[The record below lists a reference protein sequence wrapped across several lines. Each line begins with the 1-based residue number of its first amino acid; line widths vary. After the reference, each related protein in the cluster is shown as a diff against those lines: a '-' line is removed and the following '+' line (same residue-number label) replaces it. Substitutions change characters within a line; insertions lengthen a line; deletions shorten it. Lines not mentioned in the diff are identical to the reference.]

1 MVNSVMPPMPPPG
14 MGGAPPMPPGI
25 AGPMGGPPEPPPL
38 EPPDTTILLLE
49 QIEQMVDVMGAD
61 EVRDMMSALPPDLLE
76 ELYTLIDEDVRAAIV
91 LGDLLDPPEREPAYE
106 PWYQPTK
113 KPTKSEILDAITED
127 EGRWQVV
134 ATRIREDIRWYHGEK
149 PNTFRNFDHKQEDY
163 FLSMAI
169 RNDSDTKIAILGN
182 TPITFQIPFTEM
194 ELEDATQKAENF
206 LYYILQCWK
215 SQFAKSSGG
224 RDVRHDIEWYREVT
238 GWVFYE
244 CALDLRG
251 GKPFSHRLHDPT
263 TCTPAW
269 DEYGLARF
277 TRIYWDSVENVIAAY
292 DTDGSVRKKLLSKQ
306 FKGQDGQTRS
316 LHLDD
321 YVTVKYYIDRT
332 WRALYVDDVEVISPV
347 KHKYGC
353 VPVVVGGSGL
363 GEPMNFYATSGFS
376 GLPDPVAGDI
386 QMRLEY
392 KNPSGFH
399 HLKRLHAQKEA
410 VLTQL
415 FNMAARMNRPDW
427 LVEQDEYAES
437 EGTPSVKRGGNAVT
451 SIKKGHESLTPLLET
466 VGGDFF
472 DPLVGAIANED
483 LTSRLPLSQYGVS
496 DTSQQS
502 GNAVEGHIESGKE
515 KFAVQLQAGEVM
527 WGEIA
532 SLWLRLYRDHG
543 HLIPNERGEYG
554 RTRVPY
560 GTRDR
565 WRNPKRPSA
574 FDLTPEMLD
583 HVGIEVEAKMT
594 ALRMQNLGP
603 LGNAVG
609 VWMSNKG
616 MSAREAMEMRGVRD
630 PDLVFEEMD
639 YEEILFDPEIKKL
652 KKLKLLRE
660 RDPELALLY
669 EKSIMAASKPPQQ
682 SPMGVGAGGPMQPN
696 TSAMDLTAIGQGTP
710 PPGGGADGVD
720 VPPGVI
726 PAPGPGSM
734 IF

>member
-1 MVNSVMPPMPPPG
+1 MPP
-14 MGGAPPMPPGI
+14 GGGTPPMPPGL
-25 AGPMGGPPEPPPL
+25 AGPMGGPPMAPPPPP
-38 EPPDTTILLLE
+38 EPPDMVLAVLD

-61 EVRDMMSALPPDLLE
+61 DVRDMLSALPPDVLE
-76 ELYTLIDEDVRAAIV
+76 ELYALIDEDVRAAIV
-91 LGDLLDPPEREPAYE
+91 LGDLLDPPDREPQYE
-106 PWYQPTK
+106 AWYEPTK
-113 KPTKSEILDAITED
+113 KPKKTEIMDAITQD
-127 EGRWQVV
+127 EGRWQTI
-134 ATRIREDIRWYHGEK
+134 ATRIREDIRWYHGEH
-149 PNTFRNFDHKQEDY
+149 PNVFRSFDSKKEDY
-163 FLSMAI
+163 FHSLAI

-182 TPITFQIPFTEM
+182 TPVSFEIPFYRM
-194 ELEDATQKAENF
+194 EEEEATQKAENF
-206 LYYILQCWK
+206 LYYILRCWE
-215 SQFAKSSGG
+215 SQYAKASGG
-224 RDVRHDIEWYREVT
+224 RSLRHDIEWYREVT

-244 CALDLRG
+244 CALDTRG
-251 GKPFSHRLHDPT
+251 GKPFAHRLHDPT
-263 TCTPAW
+263 TCVPTW

-277 TRIYWDSVENVIAAY
+277 TRVYWDSVENIIAAY
-292 DTDGSVRKKLLSKQ
+292 ALDKKTRNKLLSMQ
-306 FKGQDGQTRS
+306 FKGEDGKDRS

-332 WRALYVDDVEVISPV
+332 WRALYVDDVEIIAPV
-347 KHKYGC
+347 EHKYGC
-353 VPVVVGGSGL
+353 VPVVIGGSGL

-392 KNPSGFH
+392 KNLSGFH
-399 HLKRLHAQKEA
+399 HIKRLHAQKEA
-410 VLTQL
+410 ILTKL
-415 FNMAARMNRPDW
+415 FNMAEKIDRPDW

-451 SIKKGHESLTPLLET
+451 SIKKGHETLSPLLET

-532 SLWLRLYRDHG
+532 GLWLRIYRDFG
-543 HLIPNERGEYG
+543 HLVPNESGEYG
-554 RTRVPY
+554 RMMVPY
-560 GTRDR
+560 GKRDR
-565 WRNPKRPSA
+565 WKNPKRPSA

-583 HVGIEVEAKMT
+583 HVGIEVEASMT

-603 LGNAVG
+603 LGNSVG
-609 VWMSNKG
+609 VWMSNKA
-616 MSAREAMEMRGVRD
+616 MSAREGMEMRGVRD
-630 PDLVFEEMD
+630 PDAIFEEMD

-652 KKLKLLRE
+652 KKLQLLRK
-660 RDPELALLY
+660 RDPELARLY
-669 EKSIMAASKPPQQ
+669 EQSIMSASKPPQQ

-696 TSAMDLTAIGQGTP
+696 TSAMDLSAIGQGTP
-710 PPGGGADGVD
+710 PPGAGQQPGAP
-720 VPPGVI
+720 PPGSVQVA
-726 PAPGPGSM
+726 PPGPGGM